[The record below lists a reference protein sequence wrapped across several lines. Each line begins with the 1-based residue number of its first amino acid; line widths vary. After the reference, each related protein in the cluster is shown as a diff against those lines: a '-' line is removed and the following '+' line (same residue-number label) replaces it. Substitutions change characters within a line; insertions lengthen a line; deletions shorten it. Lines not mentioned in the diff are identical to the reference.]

1 MRDASLCGS
10 LRLGVPLL
18 GTSSA
23 QSHEKALLLRS
34 SGTRSRAQVFPRWR
48 VGLVCVTLAVAALL
62 AIARAAAALPS
73 TPYVPSIAPSD
84 ARPQSKPAI
93 LALVY
98 FRCPKLCTLV
108 LNGLTEAMQATSMT
122 AGREFE
128 VITVSFDPK
137 DKPDKAAAKKKN
149 YLARYGRDGAAA
161 GWHFLT
167 GEQESIKP
175 LADAVGFHYT
185 YDPVSDQY
193 AHASGIM
200 VLTPQGK
207 IARYLYGISYSPR
220 DVRLALVEASQ
231 EKIGSPVDAVLL
243 YCFHYDAR
251 TGKYN
256 ADVMNFVR
264 FGGGLTVAV
273 LAGFFV
279 VMGWRSW
286 RRPGNSPPASP

>member
-1 MRDASLCGS
+1 MKILS
-10 LRLGVPLL
+10 
-18 GTSSA
+18 
-23 QSHEKALLLRS
+23 
-34 SGTRSRAQVFPRWR
+34 
-48 VGLVCVTLAVAALL
+48 
-62 AIARAAAALPS
+62 
-73 TPYVPSIAPSD
+73 SIALTAMVLIS
-84 ARPQSKPAI
+84 AVFTPAQT
-93 LALVY
+93 
-98 FRCPKLCTLV
+98 C
-108 LNGLTEAMQATSMT
+108 
-122 AGREFE
+122 
-128 VITVSFDPK
+128 
-137 DKPDKAAAKKKN
+137 DKAAAKKKN

-175 LADAVGFHYT
+175 LTDAVGFHYT
-185 YDPVSDQY
+185 YDPANDQY